1 MANGDTATSLV
12 EATAPLRL
20 VNSDGAVIPAASKWS
35 VAPDGDKSVPFLM
48 SKEKM
53 KNLQMMIDGGE
64 EKAHV
69 LTGGARQKVLVLAV
83 GGHLHFP
90 MFAGAQRGRW
100 AKLQDGNERL
110 SNAKRRAT
118 W

>member
-48 SKEKM
+48 SKE
-53 KNLQMMIDGGE
+53 
-64 EKAHV
+64 
-69 LTGGARQKVLVLAV
+69 
-83 GGHLHFP
+83 
-90 MFAGAQRGRW
+90 
-100 AKLQDGNERL
+100 
-110 SNAKRRAT
+110 
-118 W
+118 